1 MAFPRFGRRLSNAPG
16 VGSPGI
22 GSPGIAS
29 PARSGDSDLLESEV
43 KPSESDFE
51 PGDHER
57 FSHYVLKEKIVESAV
72 TGKAVRALCG
82 KKWVPTR
89 DPMKFPICPVCKE
102 IHSGLRKGPDPQ
114 SNNEDN

>member
-1 MAFPRFGRRLSNAPG
+1 MAFPRFGRRLSN
-16 VGSPGI
+16 SPDTSGI
-22 GSPGIAS
+22 GLPT
-29 PARSGDSDLLESEV
+29 RDGDSDLIEAEV
-43 KPSESDFE
+43 EPSELDFE

-82 KKWVPTR
+82 KKWVPFR

-102 IHSGLRKGPDPQ
+102 IHSGLRKGPDPE
-114 SNNEDN
+114 SNSEDN